1 MEAVPLKKKSE
12 TVEGQAVAGGGLAA
26 HVANFLDCMTTRN
39 LPNADVAIGAQ
50 VAKMTHLA
58 NVSCRLGKPLAWDNA
73 AGKFRRMTPTPLSNR
88 ITIPRG
94 NFQNTNPII
103 ISMK

>member
-1 MEAVPLKKKSE
+1 VDSAPRMEAVPLMKKSE
-12 TVEGQAVAGGGLAA
+12 QIEGQAVAGGGLAA
-26 HVANFLDCMTTRN
+26 HVANFLDCMTTRK

-73 AGKFRRMTPTPLSNR
+73 TGRFREDEANALIRPYYNAPWKFPEY
-88 ITIPRG
+88 
-94 NFQNTNPII
+94 
-103 ISMK
+103 